1 VAALQSGP
9 FQLFFCSLE
18 LHFTSW
24 SNNGA
29 VTENRTPLLFDDIA
43 PGMVLVTSDAYEMTR
58 AEIVEVA
65 GRWDPQPFH
74 LDEAAAAA
82 TDFGGVVA
90 SGLHTF
96 AASIA
101 LGAREV
107 PGTAAVAGLGMDEM
121 RMCHPVRPGDRLQQ
135 TTEVVEV
142 RPSRSRPDRGIIRG
156 RRTVRNQDGVVVLTY
171 VLTWMVER
179 AT

>member
-1 VAALQSGP
+1 MTDDG
-9 FQLFFCSLE
+9 
-18 LHFTSW
+18 
-24 SNNGA
+24 
-29 VTENRTPLLFDDIA
+29 TPLLFDDIT
-43 PGMVLVTSDAYEMTR
+43 PGMVLATSEDYEVTRE
-58 AEIVEVA
+58 EIVEVA

-74 LDEAAAAA
+74 LDDEAAAA
-82 TDFGGVVA
+82 TDFGGLVA

-107 PGTAAVAGLGMDEM
+107 PRTAAVAGLGMDEL

-142 RPSRSRPDRGIIRG
+142 RPSRSRPDRGIVRG
-156 RRTVRNQDGVVVLTY
+156 RRTVRNQDGVVVFTY
-171 VLTWMVER
+171 LLTWMVER
-179 AT
+179 R